1 MSQRTVAVSPPKS
14 DEPGALPMQTRS
26 LPVNSVDADKRTVEV
41 TFTTGAAV
49 RRRAWGYNGST
60 LFDEVLEVSRSAVN
74 LERLNAGAPALD
86 SHSTYGT
93 RSQLGVVER
102 AWIEGK
108 EGRALI
114 RFPTKGVDDAAD
126 RMFAMVQEGII
137 RNVSVGYSLDEV
149 RVEEPQKKGDVE
161 KRIATRWTPFEV
173 SFVTVPADAGAQ
185 VRGTEETFPVT
196 IQRAM
201 PANKETSAMDEI
213 ETNTNE
219 TRTAPAV
226 TVPPA
231 PAADASRAAPNADAV
246 RAAVEGER
254 VRVSEITALGL
265 RHGMPADFVAKHVN
279 AGSAVADVRAAVLD
293 AIAARANETQISA
306 RGIDAQIT
314 RDEGDTIRAAVEA
327 AILHRASPSAVK
339 LDDAARQWRGM
350 SLMEMGRAFHEQTT
364 GERLRGLGKMELAT
378 RLLGLDTG
386 LRSGGMLATSDFP
399 AILANV
405 VSKRLRSAYEVAPQN
420 WKKLS
425 RQNNAPDFKAR
436 AIVQLSNM
444 PHLKPVSE
452 GGEYQRAALAD
463 SKESYA
469 LATFGRVVTI
479 TRQALINDDLG
490 AFDRLPM
497 LLGRAAAETEASLF
511 WAIIT
516 SNPQMGDGK
525 ALFHAAHG
533 NLGTAGAIN
542 LTTLNEARA
551 SMRKQKGLA
560 PKASEPAD
568 PLNLTPRYIAVSPD
582 KETEVQQF
590 LHTVM
595 YPQNPDQVNVFA
607 GSLEPVVEARLQGNA
622 WYLFADPATIDT
634 IEYAYL
640 EGEEGLYTE
649 SRLGFEVD
657 GIEIKGR
664 LDFAAK
670 AIDHRGMFMNGG
682 N

>member
-1 MSQRTVAVSPPKS
+1 
-14 DEPGALPMQTRS
+14 MQTRS

-49 RRRAWGYNGST
+49 RRRAWSYNGAT

-201 PANKETSAMDEI
+201 PANKEPSAMDEI

-231 PAADASRAAPNADAV
+231 PAAADASRAAPNVDAV

-265 RHGMPADFVAKHVN
+265 RHGMPADFVAKHIN
-279 AGSAVADVRAAVLD
+279 SGSAVADVRAAVLD
-293 AIAARANETQISA
+293 VIAARANETQISA

-314 RDEGDTIRAAVEA
+314 RDEGDTIRAAVET

-364 GERLRGLGKMELAT
+364 GERLRGLGKMELAS

-386 LRSGGMLATSDFP
+386 LRSGGMMSTSDFP

-420 WKKLS
+420 WKRLS

-436 AIVQLSNM
+436 AITQLSNL
-444 PHLKPVSE
+444 PLLKQIRE
-452 GGEYQRAALAD
+452 GGEYTHAALAD

-479 TRQALINDDLG
+479 TRQSLINDDLG

-497 LLGRAAAETEASLF
+497 LLGRAAAETESSLF

-516 SNPQMGDGK
+516 SNGAMGDGK
-525 ALFHAAHG
+525 PLFDAAHG
-533 NLGTAGAIN
+533 NLGTAGPIAIAS
-542 LTTLNEARA
+542 LNEGRA
-551 SMRKQKGLA
+551 AMRKQKGLA
-560 PKASEPAD
+560 VKAAD
-568 PLNLTPRYIAVSPD
+568 AEPLNLAPAFIVVSPD
-582 KETEVQQF
+582 KETEAQQF
-590 LHTVM
+590 LATTL
-595 YPQNPDQVNVFA
+595 YPQQGSQVNPFA
-607 GSLEPVVEARLQGNA
+607 GSLLQITEARLTGNA

-670 AIDHRGMFMNGG
+670 AIDWRGMFKNGG